1 METKINLWN
10 IMDKFP
16 QSDINYITH
25 NNGAGDTVMGV
36 EYVHKAM
43 KAACTQT
50 LELASENAR
59 IIEVRGSYRNMPT
72 GSNFKSTKVYVPD
85 YEVNKQSILDII
97 NQIK

>member
-1 METKINLWN
+1 MENTNISLWN

-16 QSDINYITH
+16 QSDINCITH

-43 KAACTQT
+43 KEACRQT
-50 LELASENAR
+50 LELVVNKSER
-59 IIEVRGSYRNMPT
+59 EWCSDGYTT
-72 GSNFKSTKVYVPD
+72 GMWKDVVD
-85 YEVNKQSILDII
+85 KQSILNTI